1 MANGEKVPPGDMELA
16 IATDGLFS
24 QVMVIGEAKPFLAA
38 LAVLDPKEYDKLA
51 EAGGLGSLDVEKD
64 GERLEKILAERIAAR
79 LKEFPGYAKIPR
91 VAVMEHPWTIDA
103 DLITPTLKLKRAKI
117 LQAHAADVE
126 RLYAKH

>member
-1 MANGEKVPPGDMELA
+1 V
-16 IATDGLFS
+16 
-24 QVMVIGEAKPFLAA
+24 
-38 LAVLDPKEYDKLA
+38 
-51 EAGGLGSLDVEKD
+51 
-64 GERLEKILAERIAAR
+64 ERIAAR

-117 LQAHAADVE
+117 LQAQALDVE